1 MNNTERFI
9 YVFDKE
15 SRDEMVA
22 AGFKLLKSDKKN
34 DVYVF
39 ANRNDMAFEL
49 AGLSFARSDTLT
61 F

>member
-1 MNNTERFI
+1 MENFL

-15 SRDEMVA
+15 SRDELLSI
-22 AGFKLLKSDKKN
+22 GFRLLKSDNKN

-49 AGLSFARSDTLT
+49 SEISFVRSDTLT

>member
-1 MNNTERFI
+1 MERCL

-15 SRDEMVA
+15 SRDELLV

-34 DVYVF
+34 DVYIF
-39 ANRNDMAFEL
+39 ANRMDMAFEL
-49 AGLSFARSDTLT
+49 ADISFVRSNTLT

>member
-1 MNNTERFI
+1 MEKFL

-15 SRDEMVA
+15 SRDH
-22 AGFKLLKSDKKN
+22 LLAHNFRLLRSDKKN

-39 ANRNDMAFEL
+39 ANRTDMAFEV
-49 AGLSFARSDTLT
+49 ADIYVVRSNTLT

>member
-1 MNNTERFI
+1 MEMYL

-15 SRDEMVA
+15 SRYELLH
-22 AGFKLLKSDKKN
+22 AGFKILKSDKKN

-39 ANRNDMAFEL
+39 ANRMDMAFEI
-49 AGLSFARSDTLT
+49 ADISFVRTDTLT

>member
-1 MNNTERFI
+1 MEKFL

-15 SRDEMVA
+15 SRDELLH
-22 AGFKLLKSDKKN
+22 AGYKLLKSDKKN

-49 AGLSFARSDTLT
+49 TDISFVRTDTLT

>member
-1 MNNTERFI
+1 MEKFL

-15 SRDEMVA
+15 SRDELLVA
-22 AGFKLLKSDKKN
+22 GYKLLKSDKKN

-39 ANRNDMAFEL
+39 ANRTDMMFEL
-49 AGLSFARSDTLT
+49 ADVSFVRSNVLT

>member
-1 MNNTERFI
+1 MLMEKFL

-15 SRDEMVA
+15 SRDELLV
-22 AGFKLLKSDKKN
+22 AGFRLLKSDKKN

-49 AGLSFARSDTLT
+49 SDISFVRSDTLT

>member
-1 MNNTERFI
+1 MEKFL

-15 SRDEMVA
+15 SRDELLH

-39 ANRNDMAFEL
+39 ANRTDMTFEI
-49 AGLSFARSDTLT
+49 ADISFVRTNTLT

>member
-1 MNNTERFI
+1 MEKFL

-15 SRDEMVA
+15 SRDELLH

-39 ANRNDMAFEL
+39 ANRMDMTFEI
-49 AGLSFARSDTLT
+49 ADISFVRTDTLT

>member
-1 MNNTERFI
+1 MERFL

-15 SRDEMVA
+15 SRDELLN
-22 AGFKLLKSDKKN
+22 AGYKLLKSDKKN
-34 DVYVF
+34 NVYVF

-49 AGLSFARSDTLT
+49 ADISFVRSDTLT

>member
-1 MNNTERFI
+1 MEKFL

-15 SRDEMVA
+15 SRDELLYS
-22 AGFKLLKSDKKN
+22 GFKLLKSDKKN

-39 ANRNDMAFEL
+39 ANRTDMVFDL
-49 AGLSFARSDTLT
+49 ADISFVRTNTLT

>member
-1 MNNTERFI
+1 MEKFL

-15 SRDEMVA
+15 SRDELLV
-22 AGFKLLKSDKKN
+22 AGFRLLKSDKKN

-39 ANRNDMAFEL
+39 ANRADMVFDL
-49 AGLSFARSDTLT
+49 ADISFVRSDVLT

>member
-1 MNNTERFI
+1 MNNFL

-15 SRDEMVA
+15 SRDELLV

-39 ANRNDMAFEL
+39 ADQMDMSFKL
-49 AGLSFARSDTLT
+49 ADISFVRSNTLT